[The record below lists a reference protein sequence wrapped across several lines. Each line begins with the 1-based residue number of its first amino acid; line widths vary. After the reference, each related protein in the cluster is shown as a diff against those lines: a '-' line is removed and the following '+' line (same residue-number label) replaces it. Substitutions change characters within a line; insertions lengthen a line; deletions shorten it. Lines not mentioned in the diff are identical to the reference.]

1 MAQITFNQEHK
12 LTIKE
17 GTTLSEFLKEQHL
30 LKEGVAV
37 AIDEDIIKKQKARIC
52 KCSSYP
58 GFFMIC
64 NDALNRL

>member
-37 AIDEDIIKKQKARIC
+37 AIDEDIIKKDTYDNVILKDGMNVDVYNMV
-52 KCSSYP
+52 S
-58 GFFMIC
+58 GG
-64 NDALNRL
+64 